1 MKARDGAVVIGAGA
15 ACAVCCAGPIL
26 AVLGAIGLG
35 TVLGV
40 VAFGAE
46 GLLVALLVV
55 PVGLRRRRRRCG
67 DSAANAAAA
76 PKCDCHDYLHRASR
90 PPRGGA
96 ARARRSAVRPRGRS

>member
-1 MKARDGAVVIGAGA
+1 MNAKDGAAVIGAGA

-35 TVLGV
+35 AVLGV
-40 VAFGAE
+40 VAFGAA

-67 DSAANAAAA
+67 DSVAKVQLAA
-76 PKCDCHDYLHRASR
+76 PK
-90 PPRGGA
+90 
-96 ARARRSAVRPRGRS
+96 VRLR

>member
-15 ACAVCCAGPIL
+15 ACAMCCAGPIL

-40 VAFGAE
+40 VAFGAA

-67 DSAANAAAA
+67 DSAANVQLGA
-76 PKCDCHDYLHRASR
+76 PK
-90 PPRGGA
+90 
-96 ARARRSAVRPRGRS
+96 VRLP